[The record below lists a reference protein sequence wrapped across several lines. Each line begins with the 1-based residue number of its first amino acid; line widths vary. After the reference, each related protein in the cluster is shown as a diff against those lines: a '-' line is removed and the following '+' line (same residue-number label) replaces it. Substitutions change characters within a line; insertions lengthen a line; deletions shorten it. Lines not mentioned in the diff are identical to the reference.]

1 VTDRL
6 FIDVRRFAT
15 PPGRPIGT
23 ERFERRPRRVT
34 LGGVLRSLFGRPEAA
49 QDAELLPAYLDFDP
63 PRRQPRRM
71 RGTI

>member
-1 VTDRL
+1 
-6 FIDVRRFAT
+6 
-15 PPGRPIGT
+15 
-23 ERFERRPRRVT
+23 
-34 LGGVLRSLFGRPEAA
+34 VLRSLFGRPEAA

>member
-6 FIDVRRFAT
+6 FTDVRRFAM

-34 LGGVLRSLFGRPEAA
+34 IGGVLRSLFGRPGAP
-49 QDAELLPAYLDFDP
+49 QDTELLPAYLDFDP
-63 PRRQPRRM
+63 PRRQLRRT